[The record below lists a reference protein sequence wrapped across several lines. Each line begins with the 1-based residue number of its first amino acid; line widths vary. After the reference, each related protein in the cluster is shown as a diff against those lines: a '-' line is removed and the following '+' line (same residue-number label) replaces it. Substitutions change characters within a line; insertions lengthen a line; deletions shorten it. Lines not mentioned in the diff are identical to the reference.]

1 MRYAFL
7 NYVLVT
13 WICCSLLASAQEK
26 KQERPHNHT
35 YKIDVVLTESDGAK
49 TVNSR
54 TYTMLVNDGDAG
66 RIRQGDRIPI
76 SVGGVIPGGKEA
88 PVPNQI
94 QYMDVGFSLDC
105 RLRETD
111 DGVFVGT
118 VLDMSSLAPEQGASG
133 NPIVRQQRYQTGSFV
148 QPGKRTV
155 IANVD
160 ELDSKRRL
168 QIEALLTQVQ

>member
-1 MRYAFL
+1 MRHPFFRYA
-7 NYVLVT
+7 VVIT
-13 WICCSLLASAQEK
+13 VCCAAALAQEQEK
-26 KQERPHNHT
+26 KREIPAHAYRV
-35 YKIDVVLTESDGAK
+35 DVLLTESEGGK

-54 TYTMLVNDGDAG
+54 TYTMLINDLDTG
-66 RIRQGDRIPI
+66 RIRQGDRIP
-76 SVGGVIPGGKEA
+76 VNTGGVPGKEGSA
-88 PVPNQI
+88 PSQI

-105 RLRETD
+105 RLAQRN
-111 DGVFVGT
+111 DGLYMST

-148 QPGKRTV
+148 QPGKRAV

-160 ELDSKRRL
+160 ELDSKKKL